1 MVDVLSVKAH
11 AKQTML
17 AVLPPTADVLCTH
30 PMFGPDSG
38 RHGWQG
44 LPCVYDQAR
53 AAPDAADCRGAVN
66 GASGRRLV
74 ASRCASQT
82 TTAPRARSP
91 SSKTKAAGWPSCR
104 AGRWTAVD

>member
-1 MVDVLSVKAH
+1 
-11 AKQTML
+11 ML

-53 AAPDAADCRGAVN
+53 AA
-66 GASGRRLV
+66 
-74 ASRCASQT
+74 
-82 TTAPRARSP
+82 TAPRHPRPQHAH
-91 SSKTKAAGWPSCR
+91 
-104 AGRWTAVD
+104 